1 MNKDEE
7 QEKSEGGIV
16 VKCRLEAYL
25 VWKIVFSLANEG
37 IKEVSKKRIGDSE

>member
-16 VKCRLEAYL
+16 VRCLEAYL